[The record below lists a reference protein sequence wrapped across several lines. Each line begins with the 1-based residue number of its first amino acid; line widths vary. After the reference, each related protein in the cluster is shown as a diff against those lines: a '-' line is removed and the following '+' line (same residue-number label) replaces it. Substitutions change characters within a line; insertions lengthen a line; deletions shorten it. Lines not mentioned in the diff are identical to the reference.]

1 MSYETLELTVED
13 AVATIRLNRPD
24 AANSLN
30 PLMGREF
37 MEVCTACDDDSAI
50 RVVIL
55 TGTGRMFSAGG
66 DLGAVGSAGENA
78 RTVLKNMATS
88 LHIGI
93 SRLARMDA
101 PVIAAVNGMAAGAGF
116 SMALAADLVVAAESA
131 GFVMAYTNAGLVPDG
146 SSTFFLPRRIGD
158 RRARELML
166 TNRRLDAAEALEW
179 GIVNQVVPDEDLMAT
194 TRVLARKLAAGPTL
208 AYGAVKRL
216 LNASFETALE
226 AQMELEARA
235 ISEAVETEDGREGV
249 SAFLAKR
256 KPAFKGR

>member
-1 MSYETLELTVED
+1 MDYETIAFTVED
-13 AVATIRLNRPD
+13 AVATIRLNRPQ

-30 PLMGREF
+30 PQMGREF
-37 MEVCTACDDDSAI
+37 MEVCTRCDDEPAV
-50 RVVIL
+50 RAVIL

-66 DLGAVGSAGENA
+66 DLGAVAAAGDGA

-88 LHIGI
+88 LHVGI

-131 GFVMAYTNAGLVPDG
+131 GFMMAYTNAGLTPDG

-166 TNRRLDAAEALEW
+166 TNRRLDSGEALEW
-179 GIVNQVVPDEDLMAT
+179 GIVNQVVADEDLMPVVRELAKK
-194 TRVLARKLAAGPTL
+194 LARGPTL

-216 LNASFETALE
+216 LNSSFETALE
-226 AQMELEARA
+226 TQMELEGRA
-235 ISEAVETEDGREGV
+235 ISEAADTADGREGV
-249 SAFLAKR
+249 SAFIAKR
-256 KPAFKGR
+256 RPKFQGR